1 MSPTETLT
9 FERKNAK
16 ETGPEQ
22 NTWIAIHATTTFENL

>member
-22 NTWIAIHATTTFENL
+22 NMDCNPRHDYF